1 MRRRRISQ
9 KWNSPDDQL
18 VLNYA
23 LDQMGIRWTKTN
35 RGNDPL
41 ATEWH
46 GRGSSNLK
54 VTLLPQRIACRHRN
68 CKLELQ
74 RQYYTWHR
82 GSKGAVKENGH
93 HDLVVKAAKLDGV
106 WFLKSN
112 WLSISQ
118 NSTPSGMGWLK
129 SVSILEH

>member
-1 MRRRRISQ
+1 MRRPRISPR
-9 KWNSPDDQL
+9 WNSPHDQL
-18 VLNYA
+18 ALNYA

-46 GRGSSNLK
+46 GRGSRNLK
-54 VTLLPQRIACRHRN
+54 VILLPQNVACRHSN
-68 CKLELQ
+68 CKVGRQ

-82 GSKGAVKENGH
+82 GTKGALMENGH
-93 HDLVVKAAKLDGV
+93 HDWAVKTAKLDGV
-106 WFLKSN
+106 WFLENN

-118 NSTPSGMGWLK
+118 NSTHLQAWSG
-129 SVSILEH
+129 